1 MYQKCRSKVKHVSE
15 VDISWVTEH
24 SLLWLA
30 LEDLQ
35 IEKTTS
41 FTISSVIID
50 NIIML
55 TRYDWIADIRLI

>member
-35 IEKTTS
+35 IVQIEKTTS
-41 FTISSVIID
+41 FNISDIVIIL
-50 NIIML
+50 NYMI
-55 TRYDWIADIRLI
+55 